1 MQRRLLLGL
10 VAALAIY
17 LGLTT
22 AFGLEQVG
30 SSLRALPWIWWLV
43 GPAICLSS
51 HLLLLGR
58 WQFYLHWL
66 GYPLP
71 LKAGARIYA
80 AGLALIAAPGRS
92 GEALR
97 GLWLQRRHDF
107 PLTVGVGITLAE
119 RLADLASALLVLSW
133 GLGRQVWSAALVGGV
148 VLGAGGWL
156 LTHPRVLQRLE
167 RGLERLP
174 MHRRWQ
180 GLIRLLREALL
191 AMGRMRTLMKP
202 KPLLVGTL
210 LACLLAAGG
219 GPAGGSLRRLGGGHR
234 LAPCGGDSDRHRLG
248 GCGVAAAG
256 GPRHQRSHG
265 HRPGDALRR
274 RALPGVGGH
283 PGAAVVHP
291 GVALPD
297 RRGGPDASAGFE
309 PAQRCREH
317 WAPKRC
323 PRRAQ
328 LMLALRGLSPGP
340 LWRGTD

>member
-51 HLLLLGR
+51 HLLLLLR
-58 WQFYLHWL
+58 WQFYLRWL

-71 LKAGARIYA
+71 LRAGARIYA
-80 AGLALIAAPGRS
+80 AGLALIAAPGRG

-97 GLWLQRRHDF
+97 GLWLQRRHGF

-133 GLGRQVWSAALVGGV
+133 GLGRQVWSAALVGAA

-167 RGLERLP
+167 RWLDGLPL
-174 MHRRWQ
+174 HRRWQ
-180 GLIRLLREALL
+180 GLMRLLREALL
-191 AMGRMRTLMKP
+191 AMGRMRQLMKP
-202 KPLLVGTL
+202 RPLLVGTL
-210 LACLLAAGG
+210 LACACWLLEAGLLVGLYGALGVAIDWRQAAVIRTATGLGGVVSLLPAGLGTSEATAIGLAMLYGAGRSQALAATLV
-219 GPAGGSLRRLGGGHR
+219 LRLCT
-234 LAPCGGDSDRHRLG
+234 L
-248 GCGVAAAG
+248 
-256 GPRHQRSHG
+256 
-265 HRPGDALRR
+265 
-274 RALPGVGGH
+274 ALPCLLGV
-283 PGAAVVHP
+283 
-291 GVALPD
+291 VALMRQPD
-297 RRGGPDASAGFE
+297 LSRRPQNDA
-309 PAQRCREH
+309 
-317 WAPKRC
+317 
-323 PRRAQ
+323 
-328 LMLALRGLSPGP
+328 PGQHS
-340 LWRGTD
+340 